1 MLELIGLSIAR
12 GGREIVR
19 NLDFKFE
26 AGRITGL
33 VGSNGSGKSTLLA
46 ALAGDLAFSGEIKY
60 LGRAYR
66 DLEFGEFRKMR
77 AVLLQEL
84 EINFPISVREYLTMA
99 KSDIS
104 SEQMEAVLHEVGA
117 LELADQKITELSK
130 GQLQRVEIAAV
141 IAQDA
146 SVLLLDEP
154 FSAQDAASIKRLSKL
169 FKDLAKAGKSVII
182 ASHIEGASGKLF
194 ARTLAL

>member
-19 NLDFKFE
+19 DLDFKFE

-33 VGSNGSGKSTLLA
+33 VGANGSGKSTLLA

>member
-19 NLDFKFE
+19 DLDFKFE

-33 VGSNGSGKSTLLA
+33 VGANGSGKSTLLA
-46 ALAGDLAFSGEIKY
+46 ALAGDLAFTGEIKY